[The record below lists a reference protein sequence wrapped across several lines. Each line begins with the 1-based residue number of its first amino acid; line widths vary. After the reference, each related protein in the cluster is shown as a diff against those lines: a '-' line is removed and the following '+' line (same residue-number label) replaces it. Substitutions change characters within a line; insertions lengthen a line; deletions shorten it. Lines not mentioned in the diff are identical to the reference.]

1 MADAIRVG
9 VSSCLL
15 GQKVRYDGGH
25 KRHDFVA
32 DTLGARVVF
41 VPVCPEVEMGL
52 GTPRQTLRLIRKED
66 DVRLIMANGHD
77 YTTAM
82 RAFAKKRV
90 EQLKDE
96 DLSGYVLKKDSPSC
110 GLTRVKVYEETGIPS
125 KTGRGVYADAL
136 LARWP
141 HLPVEEEGRLQ
152 DEALRE
158 NFLERLSAYHRL
170 QTLFQGR
177 WTIGQLVAFHTAHKL
192 AVLAHTTDGYR
203 RLGRLVADAKGMDR
217 AELREAY
224 TSELMRSMTLLATP
238 KKHANV
244 LMHMLGYFRGQI
256 DTGDREEL
264 LNAINEY
271 RVGRMSRLV
280 SLTLIRHHVRRGQVA
295 YLAGQTYLN
304 EVVW

>member
-1 MADAIRVG
+1 MADSIRVG

-32 DTLGARVVF
+32 DILGARVVF
-41 VPVCPEVEMGL
+41 VPVCPEVELGL
-52 GTPRQTLRLIRKED
+52 GTPRQTLRLIRRDD

-90 EQLKDE
+90 EQLKDD

-110 GLTRVKVYEETGIPS
+110 GLTRVKVYEETGIPA

-158 NFLERLSAYHRL
+158 NFLERLTAYHRL
-170 QTLFQGR
+170 QGLFSGR

-224 TSELMRSMTLLATP
+224 TAELMRSMTLLATP

-256 DTGDREEL
+256 DTGDRDEL

-280 SLTLIRHHVRRGQVA
+280 ALTLLRHHVRRGQVA

>member
-1 MADAIRVG
+1 MADPIRVG

-41 VPVCPEVEMGL
+41 VPVCPEVELGL
-52 GTPRQTLRLIRKED
+52 GTPRQTLRLIRRED

-90 EQLKDE
+90 EQLKDD

-110 GLTRVKVYEETGIPS
+110 GLTRVKVYEDTGIPA

-170 QTLFQGR
+170 QELFRGR

-203 RLGRLVADAKGMDR
+203 RLGRLVADAKGMER
-217 AELREAY
+217 AALRDAY
-224 TSELMRSMTLLATP
+224 TAELMRSMTLLATP

-244 LMHMLGYFRGQI
+244 LMHMVGYFRGQI
-256 DTGDREEL
+256 DAGDRDEL
-264 LNAINEY
+264 LNAINEF
-271 RVGRMSRLV
+271 RVGRLSRLV
-280 SLTLIRHHVRRGQVA
+280 PLTLVRHHVRRGQVV
-295 YLAGQTYLN
+295 YLAGQTYLT

>member
-1 MADAIRVG
+1 MSERMRVG

-32 DTLGARVVF
+32 DILGARVDF
-41 VPVCPEVEMGL
+41 VPVCPEVELGL
-52 GTPRQTLRLIRKED
+52 GTPRQTLRLIRKDD

-77 YTTAM
+77 YTHAM
-82 RAFAKKRV
+82 RVFAKKRV
-90 EQLKDE
+90 EQLKDD

-110 GLTRVKVYEETGIPS
+110 GLTRVKVYEETGIPA

-158 NFLERLSAYHRL
+158 NFLERLDAYHRL
-170 QTLFQGR
+170 QQLFQGR

-203 RLGRLVADAKGMDR
+203 RLGRLVADAKAMSR
-217 AELREAY
+217 ADLREAY
-224 TSELMRSMTLLATP
+224 TAELMQSMTLLATP

-256 DTGDREEL
+256 DAGDRDEL
-264 LNAINEY
+264 LTAIEAF
-271 RVGRMSRLV
+271 RVGRISRLV
-280 SLTLIRHHVRRGQVA
+280 PLTLVRHHVRRCRVD
-295 YLAGQTYLN
+295 YLAGQTYLA
-304 EVVW
+304 EAGW

>member
-1 MADAIRVG
+1 MGDPIRVG

-32 DTLGARVVF
+32 DILGARVVF
-41 VPVCPEVEMGL
+41 VPVCPEVELGL
-52 GTPRQTLRLIRKED
+52 GTPRQTLRLIRRDD

-90 EQLKDE
+90 EQLKDD

-158 NFLERLSAYHRL
+158 NFLERLTAYHRL
-170 QTLFQGR
+170 QALFSGR

-203 RLGRLVADAKGMDR
+203 RLGRLVAEAKAMER

-224 TSELMRSMTLLATP
+224 TAELMRSMTLLATP

-256 DTGDREEL
+256 DAGDRDEL
-264 LNAINEY
+264 LNAINEF

-280 SLTLIRHHVRRGQVA
+280 ALTLLRHHVRRCQVA
-295 YLAGQTYLN
+295 YLAGQTYLH

>member
-1 MADAIRVG
+1 MADRMRVG

-15 GQKVRYDGGH
+15 GQQVRYDGGH

-32 DTLGARVVF
+32 DILGARVDF
-41 VPVCPEVEMGL
+41 VPVCPEVELGL
-52 GTPRQTLRLIRKED
+52 GTPRQTLRLIRKDD

-77 YTTAM
+77 YTQAM

-90 EQLKDE
+90 EQLKDD

-110 GLTRVKVYEETGIPS
+110 GLTRVKVYEETGIPA
-125 KTGRGVYADAL
+125 KTGRGVYAEAL

-158 NFLERLSAYHRL
+158 NFLERLDAYHRL
-170 QTLFQGR
+170 QRLFQGR

-192 AVLAHTTDGYR
+192 AVLAHTTEGYR
-203 RLGRLVADAKGMDR
+203 TLGRLVADAKTMAR

-224 TSELMRSMTLLATP
+224 TAGLMASMTLLATP
-238 KKHANV
+238 RKHTNV
-244 LMHMLGYFRGQI
+244 LMHMVGYFRGQI
-256 DTGDREEL
+256 DAGDRDEL
-264 LNAINEY
+264 LTAIEAY
-271 RVGRMSRLV
+271 RVGRISRLV
-280 SLTLIRHHVRRGQVA
+280 PLTLIRHHVRRCRVD
-295 YLAGQTYLN
+295 YLAGQTYLA
-304 EVVW
+304 EAGW

>member
-1 MADAIRVG
+1 MAEAIRVG

-32 DTLGARVVF
+32 DILGAHVVF
-41 VPVCPEVEMGL
+41 VPVCPEVELGL
-52 GTPRQTLRLIRKED
+52 GTPRQTLRLIRKDD

-77 YTTAM
+77 YTAAM
-82 RAFAKKRV
+82 RAFARKRV
-90 EQLKDE
+90 EQLKDD

-110 GLTRVKVYEETGIPS
+110 GLTRVKVYEDTGIPF
-125 KTGRGVYADAL
+125 KNGRGVYADAL

-170 QTLFQGR
+170 QTLFRGR
-177 WTIGQLVAFHTAHKL
+177 WTVGHLVAFHTAHKL

-203 RLGRLVADAKGMDR
+203 RLGRLVADARSMDR
-217 AELREAY
+217 TELREAY
-224 TSELMRSMTLLATP
+224 TAELMRSMTLLATP

-244 LMHMLGYFRGQI
+244 LMHMIGYFRGQI
-256 DTGDREEL
+256 DAGDRDEL
-264 LNAINEY
+264 LGAIEQF
-271 RVGRMSRLV
+271 RVGRISRLV
-280 SLTLIRHHVRRGQVA
+280 PLTLIRHHVRRCQVG
-295 YLAGQTYLN
+295 YLAGQTYLS

>member
-32 DTLGARVVF
+32 DILGARVVF
-41 VPVCPEVEMGL
+41 VPVCPEVELGL

-90 EQLKDE
+90 EHLKDE

-110 GLTRVKVYEETGIPS
+110 GLTRVKVYEDTGIPS

-158 NFLERLSAYHRL
+158 NFLERLTAYHRL
-170 QTLFQGR
+170 QGLFSGR

-280 SLTLIRHHVRRGQVA
+280 ALTLLRHHVRRGQVT

>member
-1 MADAIRVG
+1 MGDSIRVG

-32 DTLGARVVF
+32 DILGARVVF
-41 VPVCPEVEMGL
+41 VPVCPEVELGL
-52 GTPRQTLRLIRKED
+52 GTPRQTLRLIRRDD

-90 EQLKDE
+90 EQLKDD

-158 NFLERLSAYHRL
+158 NFLERLTAYHRL
-170 QTLFQGR
+170 QALFSGR

-203 RLGRLVADAKGMDR
+203 RLGRLVAEAKRMER

-224 TSELMRSMTLLATP
+224 TAELMRSMTLLATP

-256 DTGDREEL
+256 DTGDRDEL
-264 LNAINEY
+264 LNAINEF

-280 SLTLIRHHVRRGQVA
+280 ALTLLRHHVRRCQVA
-295 YLAGQTYLN
+295 YLAGQTYLH

>member
-1 MADAIRVG
+1 MAERMRVG

-32 DTLGARVVF
+32 DILGARVDF
-41 VPVCPEVEMGL
+41 VPVCPEVELGL
-52 GTPRQTLRLIRKED
+52 GTPRQTLRLIRKDD

-77 YTTAM
+77 YTHAM
-82 RAFAKKRV
+82 RVFAKKRV
-90 EQLKDE
+90 EQLKDD

-110 GLTRVKVYEETGIPS
+110 GLTRVKVYEETGIPA

-158 NFLERLSAYHRL
+158 NFLERLDAYHRL
-170 QTLFQGR
+170 QQLFQGR

-203 RLGRLVADAKGMDR
+203 RLGRLVADAKAMPR
-217 AELREAY
+217 AVLREAY
-224 TSELMRSMTLLATP
+224 TAELMQSMTLLATP

-256 DTGDREEL
+256 DAGDRDEL
-264 LNAINEY
+264 LAAIEAF
-271 RVGRMSRLV
+271 RVGRISRLV
-280 SLTLIRHHVRRGQVA
+280 PLTLVRHHMRRCRVD
-295 YLAGQTYLN
+295 YLAGQTYLA
-304 EVVW
+304 EAGW

>member
-1 MADAIRVG
+1 MDDAIRVG

-32 DTLGARVVF
+32 DILGARVVF
-41 VPVCPEVEMGL
+41 VPVCPEVELGL
-52 GTPRQTLRLIRKED
+52 GTPRQTLRLIRRDD

-110 GLTRVKVYEETGIPS
+110 GLTRVKVYEETGIPA

-158 NFLERLSAYHRL
+158 NFLERLTAYHRL
-170 QTLFQGR
+170 QALFSGR

-224 TSELMRSMTLLATP
+224 TAELMRSMTLLATP
-238 KKHANV
+238 KKHTNV

-256 DTGDREEL
+256 DAGDRDEL

-271 RVGRMSRLV
+271 RVGRLSRLV
-280 SLTLIRHHVRRGQVA
+280 PLTLIRHHVRRGQVA
-295 YLAGQTYLN
+295 YLAGQTYLT

>member
-1 MADAIRVG
+1 MADPIRVG

-41 VPVCPEVEMGL
+41 VPVCPEVELGL
-52 GTPRQTLRLIRKED
+52 GTPRQTLRLIRRED

-90 EQLKDE
+90 EQLKDD

-110 GLTRVKVYEETGIPS
+110 GLTRVKVYEDTGIPS

-280 SLTLIRHHVRRGQVA
+280 ALTLLRHHVRRCQVA

>member
-1 MADAIRVG
+1 MAARMRVG

-32 DTLGARVVF
+32 DILGSRVDF
-41 VPVCPEVEMGL
+41 VPVCPEVELGL
-52 GTPRQTLRLIRKED
+52 GTPRQTLRLIRKDD

-77 YTTAM
+77 YTHAM

-90 EQLKDE
+90 EQLTED

-110 GLTRVKVYEETGIPS
+110 GLTRVKVYEETGIPA

-158 NFLERLSAYHRL
+158 NFLERLDAYHRL
-170 QTLFQGR
+170 QQLFQGR

-203 RLGRLVADAKGMDR
+203 RLGRLVADAKAMPR

-224 TSELMRSMTLLATP
+224 TAELMQSMTLLATP

-256 DTGDREEL
+256 DAGDRDEL
-264 LNAINEY
+264 LAAIDAF
-271 RVGRMSRLV
+271 RVGRISRLV
-280 SLTLIRHHVRRGQVA
+280 PLTLIRHHVRRCRVD
-295 YLAGQTYLN
+295 YLAGQTYLA
-304 EVVW
+304 EAGW

>member
-1 MADAIRVG
+1 MAEAIRVG

-41 VPVCPEVEMGL
+41 VPVCPEVELGL
-52 GTPRQTLRLIRKED
+52 GTPRQTLRLIRKD
-66 DVRLIMANGHD
+66 GDVRLIMANGHD
-77 YTTAM
+77 YTVAM

-90 EQLKDE
+90 EQLKDD

-110 GLTRVKVYEETGIPS
+110 GLTRVKVYEETGIPFKS
-125 KTGRGVYADAL
+125 GRGVYADAL
-136 LARWP
+136 LERWP

-170 QTLFQGR
+170 QTLFRGR

-224 TSELMRSMTLLATP
+224 TAELMRSMTLLATP

-256 DTGDREEL
+256 DVGDRDEL
-264 LNAINEY
+264 LTAIDEF
-271 RVGRMSRLV
+271 RVGRLSRLV
-280 SLTLIRHHVRRGQVA
+280 PLTLIRHHVRRCQVV
-295 YLAGQTYLN
+295 YLAGQTYLS

>member
-1 MADAIRVG
+1 MADPIRVG

-41 VPVCPEVEMGL
+41 VPVCPEVELGL
-52 GTPRQTLRLIRKED
+52 GTPRQTLRLIRRED

-90 EQLKDE
+90 EQLKDD

-110 GLTRVKVYEETGIPS
+110 GLTRVKVYEDTGIPA

-170 QTLFQGR
+170 QELFRGR

-203 RLGRLVADAKGMDR
+203 RLGRLVADAKGMER
-217 AELREAY
+217 AALRDAY
-224 TSELMRSMTLLATP
+224 TAELMRSMTLLATP

-244 LMHMLGYFRGQI
+244 LMHMVGYFRGQI
-256 DTGDREEL
+256 DAGDRDEL
-264 LNAINEY
+264 LHAINEF
-271 RVGRMSRLV
+271 RVGRLSRLV
-280 SLTLIRHHVRRGQVA
+280 PLTLVRHHVRRGQVV
-295 YLAGQTYLN
+295 YLAGQTYLT

>member
-32 DTLGARVVF
+32 DILGARVVF
-41 VPVCPEVEMGL
+41 VPVCPEVELGL

-110 GLTRVKVYEETGIPS
+110 GLTRVKVYEDTGIPS

-158 NFLERLSAYHRL
+158 NFLERLTAYHRL
-170 QTLFQGR
+170 QGLFSGR

-280 SLTLIRHHVRRGQVA
+280 ALTLLRHHVRRGQVT

>member
-1 MADAIRVG
+1 MAERMRVG

-32 DTLGARVVF
+32 DILGARVDF
-41 VPVCPEVEMGL
+41 VPVCPEVELGL
-52 GTPRQTLRLIRKED
+52 GTPRQTLRLIRKGD

-77 YTTAM
+77 YTHAM
-82 RAFAKKRV
+82 RVFAKKRV
-90 EQLKDE
+90 EQLTDD

-110 GLTRVKVYEETGIPS
+110 GLTRVKVYEETGIPA
-125 KTGRGVYADAL
+125 KTGRGVYAEAL

-158 NFLERLSAYHRL
+158 NFLERLDAYHRL
-170 QTLFQGR
+170 QRLFQGR

-203 RLGRLVADAKGMDR
+203 RLGRLVADAKAMPR
-217 AELREAY
+217 ADLREAY
-224 TSELMRSMTLLATP
+224 TAELMQSMSLLATP

-256 DTGDREEL
+256 DAGDRDEL
-264 LNAINEY
+264 LAAIDAF
-271 RVGRMSRLV
+271 RVGRISRLV
-280 SLTLIRHHVRRGQVA
+280 PLTLIRHHVRRCRVD
-295 YLAGQTYLN
+295 YLAGQTYLA
-304 EVVW
+304 EAGW

>member
-1 MADAIRVG
+1 MAERMRVG

-32 DTLGARVVF
+32 DTLGARVDL
-41 VPVCPEVEMGL
+41 VPVCPEVELGL
-52 GTPRQTLRLIRKED
+52 GTPRQTLRLIRAQD

-77 YTTAM
+77 HTDAM
-82 RAFAKKRV
+82 RAFARRRV

-96 DLSGYVLKKDSPSC
+96 DLSGYILKKDSPSC
-110 GLTRVKVYEETGIPS
+110 GLVRVKVYEDTGIPS
-125 KTGRGVYADAL
+125 KVGRGVYAEAL

-158 NFLERLSAYHRL
+158 NFLERLDAYHRL
-170 QTLFQGR
+170 QRLFRGR
-177 WTIGQLVAFHTAHKL
+177 WTIGDLVAFHTAHKL
-192 AVLAHTTDGYR
+192 AVLAHTTEGYR
-203 RLGRLVADAKGMDR
+203 KLGRLVADARSMTR
-217 AELREAY
+217 ADLREAY
-224 TSELMRSMTLLATP
+224 TAGLMQSMTLLATP

-256 DTGDREEL
+256 DAGDRDEL
-264 LNAINEY
+264 LSAIDAY
-271 RVGRMSRLV
+271 RVGRISRLV
-280 SLTLIRHHVRRGQVA
+280 PLTLIRHHVRRCRVD
-295 YLAGQTYLN
+295 YLAGQTYLA
-304 EVVW
+304 EAGW

>member
-41 VPVCPEVEMGL
+41 VPVCPEVELGL

-82 RAFAKKRV
+82 RVFAKKRV
-90 EQLKDE
+90 EQLKDD

>member
-1 MADAIRVG
+1 MAEAIRVG

-41 VPVCPEVEMGL
+41 VPVCPEVELGL
-52 GTPRQTLRLIRKED
+52 GTPRQTLRLIRKD
-66 DVRLIMANGHD
+66 GDVRLVMANGHD
-77 YTTAM
+77 YTVAM

-90 EQLKDE
+90 EQLKDD

-110 GLTRVKVYEETGIPS
+110 GLTRVKVYEETGIPFKS
-125 KTGRGVYADAL
+125 GRGVYADAL
-136 LARWP
+136 LERWP

-170 QTLFQGR
+170 QTLFRGR

-224 TSELMRSMTLLATP
+224 TAELMRSMTLLATP

-256 DTGDREEL
+256 DVGDRDEL
-264 LNAINEY
+264 LTAIDEF
-271 RVGRMSRLV
+271 RVGRLSRLV
-280 SLTLIRHHVRRGQVA
+280 PLTLIRHHVRRCQVV
-295 YLAGQTYLN
+295 YLAGQTYLS
-304 EVVW
+304 EVAW

>member
-1 MADAIRVG
+1 MADRMRVG

-32 DTLGARVVF
+32 DTLGARVDF
-41 VPVCPEVEMGL
+41 VPVCPEVELGL
-52 GTPRQTLRLIRKED
+52 GTPRQTLRLIRKDE

-77 YTTAM
+77 YTHAM

-90 EQLKDE
+90 EQLKDD

-110 GLTRVKVYEETGIPS
+110 GLTRVKVYEETGIPA
-125 KTGRGVYADAL
+125 KTGRGVYAEAL
-136 LARWP
+136 LERWP

-158 NFLERLSAYHRL
+158 NFLERLDAYHRL
-170 QTLFQGR
+170 QRLFQRR

-203 RLGRLVADAKGMDR
+203 RLGRLVADAKAMPRG
-217 AELREAY
+217 ELREAY
-224 TSELMRSMTLLATP
+224 TAALMQAMTLLATP

-256 DTGDREEL
+256 DAGDRDEL
-264 LNAINEY
+264 LAAIDAF
-271 RVGRMSRLV
+271 RVGRISRLV
-280 SLTLIRHHVRRGQVA
+280 PLTLIRHHVRRCRVE
-295 YLAGQTYLN
+295 YLAGQTYLA
-304 EVVW
+304 EAGW